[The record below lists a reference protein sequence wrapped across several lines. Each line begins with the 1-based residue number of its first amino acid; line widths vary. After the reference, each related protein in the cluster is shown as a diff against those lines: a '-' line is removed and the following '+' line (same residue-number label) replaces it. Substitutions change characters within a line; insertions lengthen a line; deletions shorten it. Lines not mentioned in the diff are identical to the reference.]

1 MKYHT
6 SHPVGFAGRMAFCG
20 LAAALSVVFM
30 MAGSWI
36 PAATFCCPVLASL
49 PVMAAQRSYGGQSAL
64 LCYAA
69 SAILSLLLAA
79 DKEAAMLFL
88 CLGYW
93 PAVKPRFDRIRRFW
107 LRWGAKLAVLQAAI
121 LICYGTLLLVMTNAA
136 DLGFD
141 GLGAVLWLMGNV
153 TFILYDQVLTR
164 LSKIY
169 DRRFKK

>member
-49 PVMAAQRSYGGQSAL
+49 PVMAAQRSYGGRSAL

-93 PAVKPRFDRIRRFW
+93 PAVKPRFDLIRE
-107 LRWGAKLAVLQAAI
+107 
-121 LICYGTLLLVMTNAA
+121 
-136 DLGFD
+136 
-141 GLGAVLWLMGNV
+141 WLMGV
-153 TFILYDQVLTR
+153 TGAAVLAALGCKACGAAGGDPDLLRNIASGYDER
-164 LSKIY
+164 C
-169 DRRFKK
+169 